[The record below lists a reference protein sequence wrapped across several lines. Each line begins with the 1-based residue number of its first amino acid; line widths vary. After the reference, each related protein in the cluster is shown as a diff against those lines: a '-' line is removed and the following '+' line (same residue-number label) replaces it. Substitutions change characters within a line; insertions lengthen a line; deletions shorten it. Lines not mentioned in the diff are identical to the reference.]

1 MIVREE
7 ILENLKEGI
16 CRITFRKVTDGKY
29 RILYCTLFQEDL
41 PHIEKDKLIL
51 AEILS
56 AQKNP
61 NLLTVW
67 DVVNNDW
74 RSFYINTIF
83 KFVPDV
89 EKFQSDT
96 KDAII

>member
-1 MIVREE
+1 MITREE

-29 RILYCTLFQEDL
+29 RILYGTLFQEDV
-41 PHIEKDKLIL
+41 PHIEKDKLML
-51 AEILS
+51 MEILS
-56 AQKNP
+56 AKKNP

-67 DVVNNDW
+67 DVANNGW